1 MSMIAARALAFLSAL
16 ALARAA
22 PAQDTLHVLRHAPAD
37 TAAPS
42 NIITVTFD
50 RPIAGAL
57 DDSSDAARF
66 VHVTPVIALDAHWRD
81 PVTIRLIPREP
92 LEPGREYTVAIDP
105 GVRGEDGSRL
115 ASPYRFTFRVKG
127 PRLLARNFVSY
138 PIPEILAPEP
148 RLQLLYSAPVDVD
161 RLGAGTRVELSG
173 CRDTSSV
180 RLRVV
185 EQRPV
190 RQTDPYAFQP
200 GAQRPVDPVAAR
212 FNRIVELRPASMLPF
227 DCEAKVV
234 IPSTNEDVKFGREER
249 YPVRTARTFRV
260 ASLNCAGPWP
270 CAPQNIA
277 VIFSTAVSR
286 ANAER
291 LIQLDGKPVSL
302 ASSASAAESWPVR
315 VDLHPRTVYAIH
327 VDSSMEDVYGR
338 KIVGDLNWRFETADF
353 APQIQY
359 AHGNVIAASSGSRT
373 LPVRS
378 INAQFIRLIAQR
390 VPDSVRFALT
400 ASAGGGMDWARA
412 LRGAP
417 VETTTVELPDRLNV
431 DTTTEVPLPRMALAP
446 DHPLVVM
453 RVEIARPLPEA
464 IPAREAS
471 LSRRITL
478 QRFDPTAYLWAPDP
492 LTVQVTDLAV
502 TARLVGETDGS
513 AFVSSLTDGRPHAGV
528 TVTQLDATGHAVAR
542 GITNDSGVAVLR
554 RFAPDSMLAP
564 RTNITLTP
572 DYPQVRALFAQR
584 GDDRVSVSLGGRAI
598 GYEPENPLEPSN
610 LGARSDDGPL
620 AAGAIFADRDIFRPK
635 DVVHLKAVL
644 RLGILGDLKLPS
656 SRDSVRIVVKHQP
669 TSWID
674 ESTGTVR
681 DTVLRLS
688 EFGTAF
694 DSLRLAASPR
704 LGDYVAELRIVSHGS
719 WRTIRSAR
727 FRVEEYRAPA
737 FLVDIKTEDVT
748 RFPGEYVTA
757 EVSAHYL
764 FGAPAAGTTVHWV
777 AEARYPTRPMPASRD
792 FSGWILGDSWRGGI
806 AAPPEIKGT
815 VTLDAAGRA
824 TIRFPAS
831 EFIGPYTRLVEIT
844 ASVTDVDRQTV
855 TALARA
861 SVSAA
866 RMFVFV
872 RQTATPRKVG
882 EASRFEVRVV
892 DSAGNAT
899 PDASVRAVV
908 VRQNYRTLANGST
921 STTIDT
927 VRTELV
933 AMHGGAGTFSFVA
946 DSVGTF
952 ISTFTA
958 ASLRG
963 DSSRAVAYAQIQPT
977 VQRPFASVSPHWV
990 QGQSFHLAVT
1000 SDEKNLRPGSVAH
1013 VHFTSPF
1020 DSAEAWIKVE
1030 REGIFE
1036 ERRQRAVRGDNV
1048 IDVPI
1053 VEKYAPNVVVSVTL
1067 LPRPNGA
1074 ARPDSANERL
1084 RIGYVELSV
1093 AADLKKLSV
1102 ALSPDRAAYEPRDTA
1117 AIKIVVRDAGGRGTR
1132 SEVALWAID
1141 EGVLALTGFRTPD
1154 LLSLVYA
1161 PRGVGAPIWSTLPAL
1176 LTNDPTLISMF
1187 MRQSRALLAMSVVTG
1202 AAAERVQNSP
1212 NDITRSQFSSSAFYL
1227 ATVRTDAN
1235 GETVARAKVPDNL
1248 TTFRVMAVALS
1259 AGDKYGNGDTTILV
1273 TRPLVAR
1280 AELPRFVRPS
1290 DSLVAGV
1297 AVTALDGRTR
1307 NATAHADATGLAL
1320 TGPPRASISLSA
1332 AAAAQA
1338 RFVFTAP
1345 RRDAIGD
1352 SVSVTLG
1359 ATDGTASDAM
1369 KLWLPVRPDYHPRTH
1384 AVLGATRGTQDLV
1397 LELPKDI
1404 DPQRS
1409 RMRLRIG
1416 TSHLSAMLAGVK
1428 WLIAYKFDCTEQIAS
1443 RGRAMIAVWNAT
1455 KRERPDALGGDPH
1468 AKLQELADEV
1478 AKRQLS
1484 DGSITLW
1491 PGTWWSSPW
1500 LTAHA
1505 GLFLLDAR
1513 DVGIR
1518 VDANVLAGVARY
1530 LKKTADTP
1538 VDTGGMNR
1546 IVQRENRLALGW
1558 RVSAVHY
1565 LRRSGA
1571 PDTSAERALL
1581 RVTVG
1586 MTWEDR
1592 LHLAEVIAP
1601 RADMHAA
1608 ALALLD
1614 AAWRTVTPAGH
1625 RVDLPDTSHAE
1636 REFPSRI
1643 APAARLLSASLVL
1656 RPDHPLIAALTE
1668 TVLQQGKGESIY
1680 AWSTQDYGPVVL
1692 ALARFVEDQA
1702 SDRIVTA
1709 RAAAR
1714 RFVAR
1719 PSREDVDTTI
1729 AASLDGMLERNA
1741 SGAPVLRL
1749 HVDAGAGTR
1758 PVYFALEV
1766 EEVPLAAPVKPDIRG
1781 IVVERWYER
1790 FDDGKPIKEV
1800 KEGDLVRVRLRV
1812 TVPADRQFVVV
1823 EDPLPAGLEPIDNSL
1838 LTNRGLDALASPES
1852 RRAAPGDEQV
1862 GDNPLWQSFLFGS
1875 WSEGHWTP
1883 WEYRELHDDRVTHF
1897 ARVLWTGAYT
1907 ATYVARATLA
1917 GNFVAPPAY
1926 AEEMYNPALQ
1936 GRSAGGR
1943 FVIRR

>member
-1 MSMIAARALAFLSAL
+1 MIAPRILVVAAALAC
-16 ALARAA
+16 ARGGQ
-22 PAQDTLHVLRHAPAD
+22 AQDTLHVLRHAPAD
-37 TAAPS
+37 TASPS
-42 NIITVTFD
+42 NIITITFD

-57 DDSSDAARF
+57 DDSSDAGRF
-66 VHVTPVIALDAHWRD
+66 VHVTPVIALAAHWRD
-81 PVTIRLIPREP
+81 PVTIRLFPREP
-92 LEPGREYTVAIDP
+92 LEPGREYAVAIDAR
-105 GVRGEDGSRL
+105 VRGEDGSRL
-115 ASPYRFTFRVKG
+115 SAPYRFTFRVKG

-138 PIPEILAPEP
+138 PYPEILAPEP
-148 RLQLLYSAPVDVD
+148 RLLLLYSAPVDVA
-161 RLGAGTRVELSG
+161 RLGSSTRVELSG
-173 CRDTSSV
+173 CRDTSSI

-185 EQRPV
+185 EQRAVTPS
-190 RQTDPYAFQP
+190 DPYSFQP
-200 GAQRPVDPVAAR
+200 GAQRPADPVSAR
-212 FNRIVELRPASMLPF
+212 FNRIVELRPASLLPF
-227 DCEAKVV
+227 DCDAKIVVPTTIDEAK
-234 IPSTNEDVKFGREER
+234 FGHEER

-260 ASLNCAGPWP
+260 VRLDCGGAWP
-270 CAPQNIA
+270 CAPNDIS
-277 VIFSTAVSR
+277 VIFATSVSH

-291 LIQLDGKPVSL
+291 FIQLDGKPVVL
-302 ASSASAAESWPVR
+302 GNAAAAEVWSVR
-315 VDLHPRTVYAIH
+315 TALRPRTVYKIS
-327 VDSSMEDVYGR
+327 VDSAMQDVYDRRITGG
-338 KIVGDLNWRFETADF
+338 VEWRFETGDF

-378 INAQFIRLIAQR
+378 INTQFIRVIATR

-400 ASAGGGMDWARA
+400 ASAGGGMDWSRM

-464 IPAREAS
+464 IPPRDAS
-471 LSRRITL
+471 ASHRFTL
-478 QRFDPTAYLWAPDP
+478 QRFDPATYWWSPDP
-492 LTVQVTDLAV
+492 LSVQVTDLAV
-502 TARLVGETDGS
+502 TARLVGETEGS
-513 AFVSSLTDGRPHAGV
+513 ALVSSLTDGRPRAGA
-528 TVTQLDATGHAVAR
+528 TVTQLDATGHTVAR
-542 GITNDSGVAVLR
+542 GVTNDSGVAVLSR
-554 RFAPDSMLAP
+554 IAADSMLPP
-564 RTNITLTP
+564 RTNVTLTP
-572 DYPQVRALFAQR
+572 PYAQVRALYAER

-598 GYEPENPLEPSN
+598 GYEPENPLEPSS
-610 LGARSDDGPL
+610 LGSRSDDGPL
-620 AAGAIFADRDIFRPK
+620 AADAIFADRDIFRPK
-635 DVVHLKAVL
+635 DVVRLKAVL
-644 RLGILGDLKLPS
+644 RLGILGDLHLPS
-656 SRDSVRIVVKHQP
+656 SRDSIRVVVKHQQ
-669 TSWID
+669 TSWAD
-674 ESTGTVR
+674 ENTGVVR
-681 DTVLRLS
+681 DTVLRVS
-688 EFGTAF
+688 EFGTAV
-694 DSLRLAASPR
+694 DSMRLAASPR
-704 LGDYVAELRIVSHGS
+704 LGAYIAELRIVSHGE
-719 WRTIRSAR
+719 WRTIRRAT

-737 FLVDIKTEDVT
+737 FLVEVKTDDVT
-748 RFPGEYVTA
+748 RYPGEFVTA
-757 EVSAHYL
+757 VVTAHYL
-764 FGAPAAGTTVHWV
+764 FGAPAAGTAVHWT
-777 AEARYPTRPMPASRD
+777 AEARYATRPMPASRG
-792 FSGWILGDSWRGGI
+792 FREWIFGDGWRGGNP
-806 AAPPEIKGT
+806 AQRELNGT
-815 VTLDAAGRA
+815 ATLDATGRA
-824 TIRFPAS
+824 TIRIPAS
-831 EFIGPYTRLVEIT
+831 ELVAPFTRLIEIT
-844 ASVTDVDRQTV
+844 ASVTDVDRQTITAQAWATV
-855 TALARA
+855 TAT
-861 SVSAA
+861 

-872 RQTATPRKVG
+872 RQTATPQKPG
-882 EASRFEVRVV
+882 EPSRFELRVV
-892 DSAGNAT
+892 DSAGKAIT
-899 PDASVRAVV
+899 DASVRALVI
-908 VRQNYRTLANGST
+908 RQNNRTLADGST
-921 STTIDT
+921 ATVSDT
-927 VRTELV
+927 VRSERIS
-933 AMHGGAGTFSFVA
+933 MGGGAGSFSFVA
-946 DSVGTF
+946 DSVGTY
-952 ISTFTA
+952 ISSFTA
-958 ASLRG
+958 TNPRG
-963 DSSRAVAYAQIQPT
+963 DSSRAVTYSSLAPPAQRTI
-977 VQRPFASVSPHWV
+977 ASVRPPWI
-990 QGQSFHLAVT
+990 QGQSFHVAVT
-1000 SDEKNLRPGSVAH
+1000 CDDKNLRPGSVAR
-1013 VHFTSPF
+1013 VHFVSPF
-1020 DSAEAWIKVE
+1020 DDAEAWIKVE
-1030 REGIFE
+1030 REGILE
-1036 ERRQRAVRGDNV
+1036 ERRQRTVRGDNV

-1053 VEKYAPNVVVSVTL
+1053 VEKYAPNVIVSVTL
-1067 LPRPNGA
+1067 LPRPNGP
-1074 ARPDSANERL
+1074 ARPDSSNERL
-1084 RIGYVELSV
+1084 RIGYVDLRV
-1093 AADLKKLSV
+1093 AADLKKLTV
-1102 ALSPDRAAYEPRDTA
+1102 ALSPDRVSYEPRDTA
-1117 AIKIVVRDAGGRGTR
+1117 SIKIVVRDAAGRGTR

-1187 MRQSRALLAMSVVTG
+1187 MRQTRAMLAAMSVTS
-1202 AAAERVQNSP
+1202 ASSATPERVQNSP
-1212 NDITRSQFSSSAFYL
+1212 NDVTRSQFSSSAFYL

-1290 DSLVAGV
+1290 DSIVAGV
-1297 AVTALDGRTR
+1297 AVTPLDGRAR
-1307 NATAHADATGLAL
+1307 SATAHAEATGLTLA
-1320 TGPPRASISLSA
+1320 GPPRVSISLTAASA
-1332 AAAAQA
+1332 AEA

-1359 ATDGTASDAM
+1359 ATDGSAADAM
-1369 KLWLPVRPDYHPRTH
+1369 KVWLPVRPDYHPRTH
-1384 AVLGATRGTQDLV
+1384 ALLGATRDAQDLV

-1513 DVGIR
+1513 DVGVR
-1518 VDANVLAGVARY
+1518 VDESVLARVARY
-1530 LKKTADTP
+1530 LRQTADTP

-1546 IVQRENRLALGW
+1546 YAQRHNRLALGW
-1558 RVSAVHY
+1558 RVSAVDY
-1565 LRRSGA
+1565 LRRAGA
-1571 PDTSAERALL
+1571 PDTIAERALL
-1581 RVTVG
+1581 RVTEG

-1592 LHLAEVIAP
+1592 LHLAEVVAP

-1608 ALALLD
+1608 ALSLLD

-1656 RPDHPLIAALTE
+1656 RPDHPLLAALTE

-1692 ALARFVEDQA
+1692 ALARFVEDQP
-1702 SDRIVTA
+1702 SDRVVTA
-1709 RAAAR
+1709 RAATR
-1714 RFVAR
+1714 RFVAH
-1719 PSREDVDTTI
+1719 PSRNDVDTTI
-1729 AASLDGMLERNA
+1729 AASLDGMLDRNA
-1741 SGAPVLRL
+1741 NGVPVLRL
-1749 HVDAGAGTR
+1749 HVDAGAGAR

-1790 FDDGKPIKEV
+1790 FDDGKPVKEV

-1812 TVPADRQFVVV
+1812 TVPTDRQFVVV

-1852 RRAAPGDEQV
+1852 RRAAPGDQQV
-1862 GDNPLWQSFLFGS
+1862 GDDPIWQSFLYGS
-1875 WSEGHWTP
+1875 WSDGHWSP
-1883 WEYRELHDDRVTHF
+1883 WEYRELHDDRVTYF

-1917 GNFVAPPAY
+1917 GSFVAPPAY

-1943 FVIRR
+1943 FVVKR